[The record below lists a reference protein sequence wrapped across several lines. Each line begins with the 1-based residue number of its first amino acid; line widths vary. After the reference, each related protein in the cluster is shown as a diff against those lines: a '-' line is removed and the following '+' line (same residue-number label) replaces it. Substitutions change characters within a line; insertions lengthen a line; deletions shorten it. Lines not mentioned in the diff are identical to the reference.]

1 VTNRIKL
8 PPKRTKPSVRKHAT
22 SGHRNIAYL
31 RVSTALQDADNQKL
45 GIVEYTYSEGLQ
57 PVEFIE
63 ETTSGKTPIS
73 ERKLQQVID
82 SMVQGD
88 TLIVSELSRLGRN
101 MVEVMSVL
109 DQLIKKGCRVHAVK
123 GGYRLD
129 GTLSSKILSMVLL
142 MAAEIEREL
151 ISQRTK
157 EALARRKAE
166 GKQLGRPKGSLG
178 VSKLDQHADVIRKL
192 LSHGVAKAAIAR
204 MYGSSRQT
212 VHAWVRRHGNLKGD
226 Y

>member
-1 VTNRIKL
+1 MTERIKL
-8 PPKRTKPSVRKHAT
+8 PPKRRKSPTRKQA
-22 SGHRNIAYL
+22 SPGHRNIAYL

-45 GIVEYTYSEGLQ
+45 GIVNYAKDERLQ

-88 TLIVSELSRLGRN
+88 TLIVSDLSRLGRN
-101 MVEVMSVL
+101 MVEVMTVL
-109 DQLIKKGCRVHAVK
+109 DLLIKKGCRVHAVK

-157 EALARRKAE
+157 EALARRTAE
-166 GKQLGRPKGSLG
+166 GKLLGRPKGSFG
-178 VSKLDQHADVIRKL
+178 VSKLA
-192 LSHGVAKAAIAR
+192 
-204 MYGSSRQT
+204 
-212 VHAWVRRHGNLKGD
+212 
-226 Y
+226 

>member
-1 VTNRIKL
+1 MNKN
-8 PPKRTKPSVRKHAT
+8 KPSD
-22 SGHRNIAYL
+22 HRNINCFC
-31 RVSTALQDADNQKL
+31 VSTALQDADNQKL
-45 GIVEYTYSEGLQ
+45 GIVEYTYAEGLQ

-142 MAAEIEREL
+142 MATEIEREL

-157 EALARRKAE
+157 EALARRKAV
-166 GKQLGRPKGSLG
+166 GKQLGRPKGSYG
-178 VSKLDQHADVIRKL
+178 VSKLDQHEDEIRKL
-192 LSHGVAKAAIAR
+192 PSHGIAKAAIAR
-204 MYGSSRQT
+204 MYGSCWQT
-212 VHAWVRRHGNLKGD
+212 VHAWVRRHS
-226 Y
+226 